1 MGWSPM
7 VFRFVDGGETPVPLD
22 PAVVREVLRPHDEPH
37 DADGPGIPE
46 GGDGSLAFRVRA
58 ADGSEAEI
66 FADDLGLT
74 VHRPHAGEVWDIVA
88 ELVARLGAVVLD
100 PSGTGVV
107 CRAEEHGHLPARWR
121 DAVVIE
127 MTGEALETAL
137 TGRRRG

>member
-7 VFRFVDGGETPVPLD
+7 VLRFVDGGETPVPLD
-22 PAVVREVLRPHDEPH
+22 PAVVREVLEPY
-37 DADGPGIPE
+37 DADGPGATE
-46 GGDGSLAFRVRA
+46 GEDGSPAYRVRA

-66 FADDLGLT
+66 FADDHGLT

-121 DAVVIE
+121 DDAVVIE

>member
-22 PAVVREVLRPHDEPH
+22 PAVVREVLEPH
-37 DADGPGIPE
+37 DADGPGSPE
-46 GGDGSLAFRVRA
+46 GQDASLSFRVRA

-66 FADDLGLT
+66 LADDFGLT
-74 VHRPHAGEVWDIVA
+74 VYRPHAGEVWDIVA

-121 DAVVIE
+121 DDAVVIE
-127 MTGEALETAL
+127 MTGEGLETAL